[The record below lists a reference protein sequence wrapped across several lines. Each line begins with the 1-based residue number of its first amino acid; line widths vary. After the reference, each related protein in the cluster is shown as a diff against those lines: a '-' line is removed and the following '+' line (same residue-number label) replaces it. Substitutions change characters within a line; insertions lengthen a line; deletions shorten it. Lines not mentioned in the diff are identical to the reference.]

1 MELVMVT
8 GMSGAGKSQAIHL
21 LEDIGFYC
29 VDNLPPQMIG
39 KFIELC
45 ETPGEELNRVAIVVD
60 VRGRGMFLDFIA
72 SLHEPGGCPRKYK
85 LLFLDAEDSVLLKRY
100 KEGRRRHPL
109 LEAGGSLQEAIA
121 AERQLLSP
129 VRRRADYIVDTSQTA
144 VSQLREQLVQIFTG
158 GNEQAMLV
166 QCMSFGFKHGLPSEA
181 DLVFDVRCLPNP
193 FYVPELREHT
203 GLEEPVRRYV
213 MQFPQSRELLERLEA
228 LIDFLLPLYVQEG
241 KSQLV
246 IAVGCT
252 GGKHRSVAFA
262 QAIGS
267 RLLEQGVRAV
277 ICHRDKD
284 KPAAR

>member
-129 VRRRADYIVDTSQTA
+129 VRRLS
-144 VSQLREQLVQIFTG
+144 
-158 GNEQAMLV
+158 
-166 QCMSFGFKHGLPSEA
+166 
-181 DLVFDVRCLPNP
+181 
-193 FYVPELREHT
+193 
-203 GLEEPVRRYV
+203 
-213 MQFPQSRELLERLEA
+213 
-228 LIDFLLPLYVQEG
+228 LIH
-241 KSQLV
+241 
-246 IAVGCT
+246 I
-252 GGKHRSVAFA
+252 
-262 QAIGS
+262 
-267 RLLEQGVRAV
+267 
-277 ICHRDKD
+277 
-284 KPAAR
+284 